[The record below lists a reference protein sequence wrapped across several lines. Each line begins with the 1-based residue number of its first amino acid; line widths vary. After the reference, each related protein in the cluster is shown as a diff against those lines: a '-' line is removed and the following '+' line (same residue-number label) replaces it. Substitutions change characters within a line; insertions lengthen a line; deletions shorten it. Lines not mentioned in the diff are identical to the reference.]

1 MDAGTLLEK
10 LIGNIEKVIV
20 GKRDVIELLIVG
32 FISNG
37 HILIEDVPGVG
48 KTMMARS
55 LAKSINAKFSRI
67 QFTPDLLPSDITG
80 SSIYLQKTQEF
91 EFKEGPIFANIIL
104 ADEINRTTPRTQSS
118 LLECMQEYQ
127 VTADG
132 KTHSL
137 PKPFFVIATQ
147 NPIEY
152 FGTYPLPEAQIDR
165 FLMKLSVGYPV
176 QSEELN
182 ILTQQKKQ
190 HPIES
195 LSSVLELS
203 DILNIQEKV
212 KEIEITPEIVDYI
225 IKLVSV
231 TRNMKDVK
239 LGGSPRASLGLMHAS
254 RALALLRR
262 KDYVTPDE
270 VTRVAPCVLKHRL
283 VLSPE
288 AKISGMTPQTL
299 VDKVLDSV
307 AVPT

>member
-1 MDAGTLLEK
+1 MEAGTLLEK
-10 LIGNIEKVIV
+10 LVGNIEKVIV

-91 EFKEGPIFANIIL
+91 EFQEGPIFANIIL

-132 KTHSL
+132 KTHTL

-239 LGGSPRASLGLMHAS
+239 LGASPRASLGLMHAS

-270 VTRVAPCVLKHRL
+270 VTKVAPCVLKHRL

-288 AKISGMTPQTL
+288 AKISGMTPQAL

-307 AVPT
+307 AVPA